1 LIRSFTSNKTRITS
15 IIPTL
20 NEEENIENAIQSVLF
35 TDEIIVIDSFS
46 SDKTIE
52 IATKY
57 PVQIIQRKFDDFSS
71 QKNYAIAFAKNDWIL
86 FLDADERITSK
97 LQFEIKENIDK
108 NTDINGYFFKRDNYF
123 KNKIVNFSGWGKDK
137 VLRLFNKNYGKC
149 NDKLVHE
156 EIECSGKT
164 KILKNS
170 LTHFTYLNY
179 YEFQNKIYFYAK
191 LKAKELHLKG
201 SKPYFYHFYL
211 KPPYRYFYHFIYK
224 LGFLDGKTGHIIAFA
239 NAKGIYKRYQEL
251 KKLNSL

>member
-1 LIRSFTSNKTRITS
+1 MERNFTNNKTKITA

-20 NEEENIENAIQSVLF
+20 NEGENIEKAIQSVLF

-52 IATKY
+52 IAAKY
-57 PVQIIQRKFDDFSS
+57 PVKIIQRKFDDFST
-71 QKNYAIAFAKNDWIL
+71 QKNYAISYAKNDWIL

-97 LQFEIKENIDK
+97 LQDEIIENMAK
-108 NTDINGYFFKRDNYF
+108 NIEINGYYFKRDNFY
-123 KNKIVNFSGWGKDK
+123 KNKKVNFSGWGKDK

-156 EIECSGKT
+156 EVECSGRT

-170 LTHFTYLNY
+170 LTHYTYLNY
-179 YEFQNKIYFYAK
+179 QEFQNKIFFYAK

-201 SKPYFYHFYL
+201 SNPYFYHFYL
-211 KPPYRYFYHFIYK
+211 KPAYRYFYHFIYK
-224 LGFLDGKTGHIIAFA
+224 LGFLDGKIGHIIAIA